1 MVNESSESLCCPF
14 CKEDDF
20 DLVGLKSHLLNG
32 RCEVFNVTDTWKTLN
47 ELAKKCCGF
56 KK

>member
-1 MVNESSESLCCPF
+1 MSENFISCPF

-20 DLVGLKSHLLNG
+20 DLIGLKTHLLNG
-32 RCEVFNVTDTWKTLN
+32 RCEVFNVTDTWETLN

-56 KK
+56 KEESQ